1 MVGLECY
8 KDDKLLMNFL
18 ERCVPV
24 WMKSGE
30 AARSYAAGWRR
41 IEKS

>member
-18 ERCVPV
+18 ERCAPV
-24 WMKSGE
+24 WMKSGG
-30 AARSYAAGWRR
+30 AARSCAAGWRR
-41 IEKS
+41 IGKS